1 MFAAGNK
8 AKHLSS
14 VNHTTNT
21 IHHHQKDLFY
31 STLLSDIST
40 VSPDDYLLLY
50 GNFNGHVGKAPEG
63 FNRVHGEQRF
73 GSGNAD
79 GMIILDLCAAAN
91 FAIKNT

>member
-1 MFAAGNK
+1 MVLAGNK
-8 AKHLSS
+8 DTRLLSG
-14 VNHTTNT
+14 NYTTKT
-21 IHHHQKDLFY
+21 IHYHQKDLFY
-31 STLLSDIST
+31 SVLLSKIST
-40 VSPDDYLLLY
+40 VSPDDYLLIC

-63 FNRVHGEQRF
+63 FNGFHGEQGF